1 MCEITVDQISGEFP
15 DFSVDFSDCDGN
27 DGGVHLELIAE
38 TPQNGVYSIN
48 GNATDSSTIN
58 DEILVPNSQ
67 RINPTKVFNYIAKKL
82 KETLC
87 PTCM

>member
-1 MCEITVDQISGEFP
+1 MCEITVDQISGELP
-15 DFSVDFSDCDGN
+15 YFSADFSDCNGSG
-27 DGGVHLELIAE
+27 GGVHLELIAE
-38 TPQNGVYSIN
+38 TSQNGVYSIN

-82 KETLC
+82 KEVLC
-87 PTCM
+87 PSCT